1 MRHIRL
7 SSELHSS
14 LGFSSKRIP
23 IFIPMEG
30 YSLAGLKFICALSYI
45 VDIIGS
51 GARQFLS
58 TARRTPNN
66 FVSADFLSDELVGA
80 FCAYTCQNLSYL

>member
-1 MRHIRL
+1 
-7 SSELHSS
+7 
-14 LGFSSKRIP
+14 
-23 IFIPMEG
+23 MES

-58 TARRTPNN
+58 KAWRIPNI
-66 FVSADFLSDELVGA
+66 FELAVFLSDDLVGA